1 VDRHQATRG
10 PNAMTVHFV
19 GAGPG
24 AADLITVRGLRL
36 LQSASVVLYAGSLV
50 PRELLSECPASAR
63 LVDTADLDLHQI
75 VAEYVA
81 AHDAGR
87 DVVRLHSGDLS
98 IYSALAEQVRRLEA
112 LGIEYDMVP
121 GVPAFAA
128 AAAALKVEL
137 TVPEVNQSVVLTRLA
152 RQASA
157 MPPRETLANLG
168 SSGALIVLHLA
179 THLVEE
185 VVAEL
190 LPNYGPDCPAA
201 VVAFASQPN
210 EVILRGAL
218 DSIAA
223 QVKEAGLRRTAVIL
237 VGRSLAAEGFRDSH
251 LYSCD
256 RPR

>member
-1 VDRHQATRG
+1 
-10 PNAMTVHFV
+10 MTVHFV

-50 PRELLSECPASAR
+50 PRELLDECPESAR
-63 LVDTADLDLHQI
+63 LVDTASLDLQQI
-75 VAEYVA
+75 EAEYAA
-81 AHDAGR
+81 AHAAGH

-98 IYSALAEQVRRLEA
+98 IYSAVAEQVRRLET
-112 LGIEYDMVP
+112 LGIDYEMVP

-128 AAAALKVEL
+128 AAAALRLEL

-152 RQASA
+152 REASA

-168 SSGALIVLHLA
+168 SAGALIVLHLA
-179 THLVEE
+179 THLVDE

-190 LPNYGPDCPAA
+190 LPNYGWDCPAA
-201 VVAFASQPN
+201 VVAFASQPG
-210 EVILRGAL
+210 EVVLRGTL
-218 DSIAA
+218 STIAE
-223 QVKEAGLRRTAVIL
+223 QVREAGLRRTAVIL
-237 VGRSLAAEGFRDSH
+237 VGASLAAEGFRDSH

-256 RPR
+256 RAR

>member
-1 VDRHQATRG
+1 
-10 PNAMTVHFV
+10 MTVHFV

-36 LQSASVVLYAGSLV
+36 LQDATVVLYAGSLV
-50 PRELLSECPASAR
+50 PQELLSECPPDAR
-63 LVDTADLDLHQI
+63 LVDTADLDLDQI
-75 VAEYVA
+75 VKEYVA
-81 AHDAGR
+81 AHDAGH

-98 IYSALAEQVRRLEA
+98 IYSAVAEQVRRLEA

-128 AAAALKVEL
+128 AAAALKREL

-152 RQASA
+152 REASA

-179 THLVEE
+179 THLVDE
-185 VVAEL
+185 VVGEL
-190 LPNYGPDCPAA
+190 LPNYGAGCPAA
-201 VVAFASQPN
+201 VVAFASQPG
-210 EVILRGAL
+210 EVILRGTL
-218 DSIAA
+218 DTIAA

-237 VGRSLAAEGFRDSH
+237 VGASLAAEGFRDSH

-256 RPR
+256 RPRD

>member
-1 VDRHQATRG
+1 VGGDEV
-10 PNAMTVHFV
+10 TVFFV

-24 AADLITVRGLRL
+24 APDLITVRGLRL
-36 LQSASVVLYAGSLV
+36 LERASVVLYAGSLV
-50 PRELLSECPASAR
+50 PTGLLDACPAKAR
-63 LVDTADLDLHQI
+63 LVDTANLDLEQI
-75 VAEYVA
+75 VAEYAA
-81 AHDAGR
+81 AHAAGH

-98 IYSALAEQVRRLEA
+98 IYSAVAEQARHLEE
-112 LGIEYDMVP
+112 LGIDYEMVP

-128 AAAALKVEL
+128 AAAALKREL

-152 RQASA
+152 REASA

-179 THLVEE
+179 THLVDE

-190 LPNYGPDCPAA
+190 LANYGAECPAA
-201 VVAFASQPN
+201 VVAFASQPD
-210 EVILRGAL
+210 EVILRGTL
-218 DSIAA
+218 SDIAA

-237 VGRSLAAEGFRDSH
+237 VGQSLAAEGFRDSH

-256 RPR
+256 RVRD